1 MLNHRGN
8 TAFNFESKIIFANY
22 AKAKLLLKGK
32 RTTDRHVCL
41 FSMKSDVRLFK
52 ENKRKMEK
60 EINRNTHFP
69 RNLFGN
75 YPSPSPLLLVSTSS
89 QPRLVIVS
97 SSFQSH
103 SIEVLFL
110 PR

>member
-32 RTTDRHVCL
+32 RTTDRYVCL
-41 FSMKSDVRLFK
+41 FSIKSDVRLFK

-69 RNLFGN
+69 RNLFEN
-75 YPSPSPLLLVSTSS
+75 YPSPSPLVLVSTSS
-89 QPRLVIVS
+89 RNRVIFVS
-97 SSFQSH
+97 IS
-103 SIEVLFL
+103 
-110 PR
+110 

>member
-60 EINRNTHFP
+60 EINSKNTFSAQSFRKLPQPISSRP
-69 RNLFGN
+69 RLN
-75 YPSPSPLLLVSTSS
+75 LVS
-89 QPRLVIVS
+89 
-97 SSFQSH
+97 
-103 SIEVLFL
+103 
-110 PR
+110 